1 MGYYLEKEGGNY
13 TYIDPLKQKAW
24 FSQMLNDFDSY
35 PGDIITKG
43 ALQMLLFL
51 AFRQGIVLNLEW
63 KEIRD
68 DEHGKYLVIP
78 AVKMKGSQHD
88 KRKDSDFVQ
97 PLSNQA

>member
-1 MGYYLEKEGGNY
+1 MDNY

-35 PGDIITKG
+35 PGDIINKKIFTNIT
-43 ALQMLLFL
+43 FL

-68 DEHGKYLVIP
+68 DVNMVNI
-78 AVKMKGSQHD
+78 
-88 KRKDSDFVQ
+88 
-97 PLSNQA
+97 